1 MNTAALLSLILALP
15 AQDRG
20 PDGPPPD
27 SFKPD
32 STWKALDKT
41 DSLWFDP
48 KDRRLILRARV
59 CLNEGF
65 LEHLL
70 CREQT
75 KEHESIL
82 ATKATPRMIHAG
94 LLLTQAVKGHPVRYR
109 PRFEPPAGTP
119 LLVTV
124 EWTEKGEV
132 QTLDAREW
140 ILDPKTKKTL
150 AETWVFAGSDQFPDP
165 EDATRTIYAADGGDL
180 FTVANF
186 TSAILDVPFASSG
199 NDAERSYVA
208 NTAKIPARNTYVT
221 LVIRPAKP
229 IEAEPGKAA
238 DPPQKP

>member
-1 MNTAALLSLILALP
+1 MNAAALLALVLVLP
-15 AQDRG
+15 AQQDG
-20 PDGPPPD
+20 ADGPPTD
-27 SFKPD
+27 NFKPD
-32 STWKALDKT
+32 PAWKALDKSN
-41 DSLWFDP
+41 SLWFDP

-70 CREQT
+70 CLEQT

-94 LLLTQAVKGHPVRYR
+94 LLLTEAVKGHPVRYR

-119 LLVTV
+119 LILTI
-124 EWTEKGEV
+124 EWLEKGEV
-132 QTLDAREW
+132 KSVDAREW
-140 ILDPKTKKTL
+140 ILDPKTKKTMP
-150 AETWVFAGSDQFPDP
+150 ETWVFAGSDQFPDP

-199 NDAERSYVA
+199 NDAERSFVA
-208 NTAKIPARNTYVT
+208 NTPKIPPRNTYVT
-221 LVIRPAKP
+221 IIIRPAKP
-229 IEAEPGKAA
+229 IEKQPA
-238 DPPQKP
+238 KP